1 MNEPNL
7 NQGQPAPRPR
17 LAPVT
22 QYHLSGDGMQITY
35 HSGTPDVARLQYNGK
50 TYQGRALFHETTMS
64 GHVVSV
70 ILENVPDLH
79 TTSLSLTLPQ
89 ANCPSTMRST
99 SIHTFAVITTGRTS
113 IGGPALVSGQIQSY
127 KLVPLTGN
135 AW

>member
-1 MNEPNL
+1 MNEANL
-7 NQGQPAPRPR
+7 IQGQPSPRPV
-17 LAPVT
+17 PVT

-35 HSGTPDVARLQYNGK
+35 HVGLPDEVRLQYNGT
-50 TYQGRALFHETTMS
+50 TYQGRALYQEDIMS

-70 ILENVPDLH
+70 ILESVPDLH
-79 TTSLSLTLPQ
+79 TVSLSVTVPR
-89 ANCPSTMRST
+89 ANCPSNMRS
-99 SIHTFAVITTGRTS
+99 IPIQTFAVITTGRTS